1 MDDIATLLLFSTAM
15 LVGCYFSGSIPLAIT
30 MSEEKLKLVSTMGAG
45 LLVGTALAV
54 IIPEGVHS
62 LYSASHPHTHRR
74 LSRSLLTVAEIERPS
89 QNEMKINAI
98 NHQSEHIHAGTE
110 MHTFIGI
117 ALVLGFVFMLI
128 IDQLG
133 GKHTHVQSIDATE
146 TSHHNR
152 NKITATL
159 GLVVHAA
166 ADGIALGAAA
176 TTSET
181 HVEIIVFAAIMLHK
195 ARKYYSY
202 IYTNFLNQII
212 LTLQAPAAFGLTSF
226 LLHEGFDR
234 SRIKK
239 HLAIFS
245 AAAPIAA
252 VLTFFGL
259 AQGSKEAL
267 SDINATGIAMLFSAG
282 TFLYVSTV
290 HVLPELVSSSP
301 TRSVKA
307 DGTIIIQESKT
318 FTRTQLILMVI
329 GALLPVILSLNH
341 HH

>member
-1 MDDIATLLLFSTAM
+1 MDDISTLLLFSLAM

-62 LYSASHPHTHRR
+62 LYSSSHPHSHGR

-89 QNEMKINAI
+89 QNEGKINPMS
-98 NHQSEHIHAGTE
+98 HQTEHVHGGTE

-133 GKHTHVQSIDATE
+133 GKHTHVQTLDGTE
-146 TSHHNR
+146 TTHHNR

-181 HVEIIVFAAIMLHK
+181 HVEIIVFVAIMLHK
-195 ARKYYSY
+195 
-202 IYTNFLNQII
+202 
-212 LTLQAPAAFGLTSF
+212 APAAFGLTSF

-245 AAAPIAA
+245 AAAPITA

-301 TRSVKA
+301 VRTVKV
-307 DGTIIIQESKT
+307 DGTIIIQESKS
-318 FTRTQLILMVI
+318 FTRTQLLLMVI